1 MPQDKIALKGMF
13 FYAFHGN
20 NPEERSLGQ
29 PFQVD
34 LEAELDLQA
43 AGTSDNL
50 KDTVNYSHL
59 YEVVQRVVEGP
70 PCNLLETVA
79 VAIATQVLERFPPV
93 GGVRVK
99 VTKSRPPIRG
109 AILEG
114 ASVEVYRTRG

>member
-1 MPQDKIALKGMF
+1 MPQDKIILEGML

-34 LEAELDLQA
+34 LEAELDLQS

-50 KDTVNYSHL
+50 DDTIDYSHL
-59 YEVVQRVVEGP
+59 YEVVQQVAEGP
-70 PCNLLETVA
+70 PRNLLETVA

-99 VTKSRPPIRG
+99 VTKSRPPIEG
-109 AILEG
+109 ATLEG